1 MSGHTD
7 GRTLPP
13 PGTNTTAHAA
23 TGPATRTSGRD
34 EPTVPGDGPSEPTT
48 PDEGHSAPT
57 AGDEHSEPT
66 ARTSGRDES
75 TAPGD
80 GPSEPTTPDE
90 GHSEPTARPDGR
102 GEPALSGRRSEP
114 IARND
119 SAVTDSSRKASSSV
133 AGHDSG
139 TPVTRVF
146 GIRHHGP
153 GSARSLRQALE
164 EFGPDAILIEGPADA
179 DPLVGFVAADTM
191 APPVALLA
199 YVPDSPARA
208 AFWPFAVFSPEWQA
222 LRYGVEHT
230 VPVRFCDLPATN
242 VLAIEEDN
250 RAGRTDPLAALAAA
264 AGFDD
269 AERWWD
275 AVVESVPDSA
285 AFDAITEAMAA
296 LRENAPAT
304 VEAGPT
310 TPDDSG
316 TSPGEP
322 TAPGEAATPPA
333 EPSEHGGTELL
344 TGEFVSEQSPNPDEP
359 VLAPLVVDEHTL
371 RREAYM
377 RQTMRQVLKSG
388 AKRLAVVCGAWH
400 APALTG
406 PLGPAAPDTR
416 LLKGLP
422 KTKAALTWVP
432 WTHSRL
438 AAGSGYGA
446 GVTSPGWYHHLFT
459 ETERPVARWLT
470 KVAGVL
476 RAHDLPVSS
485 AHIIEAVRLADTL
498 AALRGRPLAGLSEV
512 TEAVRSVMCG
522 GDETMLRLVVDELVV
537 GETLGGVPEDTPTVP
552 LAADLRARIKTLRLK
567 QEALA
572 RTVDLDLRKPR
583 DVERSQLLHR
593 LRLLGI
599 GWGTPTVGE
608 VRSTGTFRETWTLR
622 WEPEFAV
629 RIVEAAIWGTTLRT
643 AAEAKILDTASRDGV
658 SVTELADALEL
669 ALLADLGGATAGL
682 IRRLEAVAALDHD
695 VTHLLGA
702 LPGLTR
708 TLRYGDVRG
717 TDTEALVHVADSL
730 LVRICAG
737 LPGAVTGLDT
747 DAAES
752 LRAQIDAAHIAISTR
767 DDEHATTEWLAT
779 LQRIA
784 DRDDVH
790 GAIGGRAVRLL
801 CDAERIDDADSAR
814 RLAAALSVG
823 NTPAAKAAWIDGFL
837 GGRGLLLVHDRE
849 LLRRI
854 DDWLRDLAEDQFVAT
869 VPLLRRTFGFFES
882 GERRAIGQ
890 ALRDTGTAPATPATP
905 AAVDPARGQLALR
918 TATTILEAAR

>member
-1 MSGHTD
+1 MGFSMSQANKATSQ
-7 GRTLPP
+7 
-13 PGTNTTAHAA
+13 A
-23 TGPATRTSGRD
+23 TGEAT
-34 EPTVPGDGPSEPTT
+34 PGDA
-48 PDEGHSAPT
+48 DIHRSAT
-57 AGDEHSEPT
+57 AGDVVETQEGTASAKSSTGSE
-66 ARTSGRDES
+66 S
-75 TAPGD
+75 
-80 GPSEPTTPDE
+80 
-90 GHSEPTARPDGR
+90 H
-102 GEPALSGRRSEP
+102 PAVD
-114 IARND
+114 A
-119 SAVTDSSRKASSSV
+119 AA
-133 AGHDSG
+133 
-139 TPVTRVF
+139 VTRVF

-153 GSARSLRQALE
+153 GSARSLRHALE
-164 EFGPDAILIEGPADA
+164 EFRPDAILIEGPADA

-191 APPVALLA
+191 SPPVALLA

-222 LRYGVEHT
+222 MRYGVDHA
-230 VPVRFCDLPATN
+230 VPVRFCDLPATH
-242 VLAIEEDN
+242 VLAADDDA
-250 RAGRTDPLAALAAA
+250 RGGGSDPLAALASA
-264 AGFDD
+264 AGYDD

-296 LRENAPAT
+296 LREDASHSATGITPPVADAPPQLG
-304 VEAGPT
+304 VPT
-310 TPDDSG
+310 PSDADPVSI
-316 TSPGEP
+316 PGVPELSENLP
-322 TAPGEAATPPA
+322 AAPG
-333 EPSEHGGTELL
+333 
-344 TGEFVSEQSPNPDEP
+344 FVSPAGTDRQDAA
-359 VLAPLVVDEHTL
+359 LAPLIVDHHTL
-371 RREAYM
+371 VREAHM
-377 RQTMRQVLKSG
+377 RQVMRQVLKGG

-400 APALTG
+400 APALVE

-459 ETERPVARWLT
+459 ETEQPVARWLT

-476 RAHDLPVSS
+476 RSHDLPVSS

-498 AALRGRPLAGLSEV
+498 AALRGRPLPGLSEV

-522 GDETMLRLVVDELVV
+522 GDETMLRLVIDELVV

-552 LAADLRARIKTLRLK
+552 LAADLRARCKTLRLK

-572 RTVDLDLRKPR
+572 RTVDLDLRKER
-583 DVERSQLLHR
+583 DVERSHLLHR

-599 GWGTPTVGE
+599 GWGTPTTGE

-622 WEPEFAV
+622 WEPEFEV
-629 RIVEAAIWGTTLRT
+629 RIVEAAVWGTTLRT
-643 AAEAKILDTASRDGV
+643 AAETKILDTASRDD
-658 SVTELADALEL
+658 VTVTALAHALET
-669 ALLADLGGATAGL
+669 ALLADLGGATEGL
-682 IRRLEAVAALDHD
+682 ITRLEAAAALDHD

-717 TDTEALVHVADSL
+717 TDTKALAHVADGL

-747 DAAES
+747 DAAEA
-752 LRAQIDAAHIAISTR
+752 LRAQIDAAHTAISTR

-814 RLAAALSVG
+814 RLAAALSIG
-823 NTPAAKAAWIDGFL
+823 NTPAAKAAWVDGFL

-854 DDWLRDLAEDQFVAT
+854 DEWLRELNEDQFVAT
-869 VPLLRRTFGFFES
+869 LPLLRRTFGSFES
-882 GERRAIGQ
+882 GERRAISQ
-890 ALRDTGTAPATPATP
+890 ALRDTGSAPTTARGTTE
-905 AAVDPARGQLALR
+905 VDPVRGRLALR
-918 TATTILEAAR
+918 AATAILGAAG

>member
-1 MSGHTD
+1 MSE
-7 GRTLPP
+7 R
-13 PGTNTTAHAA
+13 NK
-23 TGPATRTSGRD
+23 ATRT
-34 EPTVPGDGPSEPTT
+34 PTGD
-48 PDEGHSAPT
+48 
-57 AGDEHSEPT
+57 
-66 ARTSGRDES
+66 

-80 GPSEPTTPDE
+80 PASD
-90 GHSEPTARPDGR
+90 ADI
-102 GEPALSGRRSEP
+102 GESSG
-114 IARND
+114 
-119 SAVTDSSRKASSSV
+119 
-133 AGHDSG
+133 SG
-139 TPVTRVF
+139 TTSDPLVGAAAVTRVF

-153 GSARSLRQALE
+153 GSARSLRHALA
-164 EFGPDAILIEGPADA
+164 EFRPDAILIEGPADA

-199 YVPDSPARA
+199 YIPDSPARA

-222 LRYGVEHT
+222 MRYGVEHA

-242 VLAIEEDN
+242 VLAADDDA
-250 RAGRTDPLAALAAA
+250 RGGGSDPLAALASA
-264 AGFDD
+264 AGYDD

-285 AFDAITEAMAA
+285 AFEAIIEAMAA
-296 LRENAPAT
+296 LREDAPHSAAGTTTPTTDAPPRLGAPAPVDT
-304 VEAGPT
+304 DVPGQVSVLPVGA
-310 TPDDSG
+310 PDADEKRSAETGFESPAADRPDS
-316 TSPGEP
+316 
-322 TAPGEAATPPA
+322 AI
-333 EPSEHGGTELL
+333 
-344 TGEFVSEQSPNPDEP
+344 
-359 VLAPLVVDEHTL
+359 APLIVDHHTL
-371 RREAYM
+371 VREAHM
-377 RQTMRQVLKSG
+377 RQVMRQVLKGG

-400 APALTG
+400 APALVE
-406 PLGPAAPDTR
+406 PLGPAAPDMR

-476 RAHDLPVSS
+476 RSHDLPVSS

-498 AALRGRPLAGLSEV
+498 AALRGRPLPGLSEV
-512 TEAVRSVMCG
+512 TEAVRAVMCG
-522 GDETMLRLVVDELVV
+522 GDETVLRLVIDELVV
-537 GETLGGVPEDTPTVP
+537 GETLGGVPDDTPTVP
-552 LAADLRARIKTLRLK
+552 LAADLRARCKTLRLK

-572 RTVDLDLRKPR
+572 RTVDLDLRKER
-583 DVERSQLLHR
+583 DVERSHLLHR

-599 GWGTPTVGE
+599 GWGTPTTGE
-608 VRSTGTFRETWTLR
+608 VRSTGTFRETWMLR
-622 WEPEFAV
+622 WEPEFEV
-629 RIVEAAIWGTTLRT
+629 RIVEAAVWGTTLRT
-643 AAEAKILDTASRDGV
+643 AAETKILDTASRDD
-658 SVTELADALEL
+658 VTVTALADALEM
-669 ALLADLGGATAGL
+669 ALLADLGGATEGL
-682 IRRLEAVAALDHD
+682 IRRLEAAAALDHD

-717 TDTEALVHVADSL
+717 TDTKALAHVADGL

-747 DAAES
+747 DAAQA
-752 LRAQIDAAHIAISTR
+752 LRTQIDAAHTAISTR
-767 DDEHATTEWLAT
+767 DDEHSSTEWLAT

-790 GAIGGRAVRLL
+790 GAIAGRAVRLL

-854 DDWLRDLAEDQFVAT
+854 DEWLRELHEDQFVAT
-869 VPLLRRTFGFFES
+869 LPLLRRTFGSFES
-882 GERRAIGQ
+882 GERRAISQ
-890 ALRDTGTAPATPATP
+890 ALRDTGSAPTTSDSLT
-905 AAVDPARGQLALR
+905 AVDPIRGQLALR
-918 TATTILEAAR
+918 AATAILGAAG

>member
-1 MSGHTD
+1 MSQAKKATSQ
-7 GRTLPP
+7 
-13 PGTNTTAHAA
+13 A
-23 TGPATRTSGRD
+23 TGEAT
-34 EPTVPGDGPSEPTT
+34 PGDADIRRST
-48 PDEGHSAPT
+48 T
-57 AGDEHSEPT
+57 AGDVVETQEGTASAKSSTGSESHPVVD
-66 ARTSGRDES
+66 A
-75 TAPGD
+75 A
-80 GPSEPTTPDE
+80 
-90 GHSEPTARPDGR
+90 A
-102 GEPALSGRRSEP
+102 
-114 IARND
+114 
-119 SAVTDSSRKASSSV
+119 
-133 AGHDSG
+133 
-139 TPVTRVF
+139 VTRVF

-153 GSARSLRQALE
+153 GSARSLRHALE
-164 EFGPDAILIEGPADA
+164 EFRPDAILLEGPADA

-191 APPVALLA
+191 SPPVALLA

-222 LRYGVEHT
+222 MRYGVDHA
-230 VPVRFCDLPATN
+230 VPVRFCDLPATH
-242 VLAIEEDN
+242 VLAADDDA
-250 RAGRTDPLAALAAA
+250 RGGGSDPLAALASA
-264 AGFDD
+264 AGYDD

-296 LRENAPAT
+296 LREDASHSATGITPPVADAPPQLG
-304 VEAGPT
+304 VPT
-310 TPDDSG
+310 PSDADPVSI
-316 TSPGEP
+316 PGAPELSENP
-322 TAPGEAATPPA
+322 SAAPG
-333 EPSEHGGTELL
+333 
-344 TGEFVSEQSPNPDEP
+344 FVSPAGTDRQDAA
-359 VLAPLVVDEHTL
+359 LAPLIVDHHTL
-371 RREAYM
+371 VREAHM
-377 RQTMRQVLKSG
+377 RQVMRQVLKGG

-400 APALTG
+400 APALVE

-476 RAHDLPVSS
+476 RSHDLPVSS

-498 AALRGRPLAGLSEV
+498 AALRGRPLPGLSEV

-522 GDETMLRLVVDELVV
+522 GDETMLRLVIDELVV

-552 LAADLRARIKTLRLK
+552 LAADLRARCKTLRLK

-572 RTVDLDLRKPR
+572 RTVDLDLRKER
-583 DVERSQLLHR
+583 DVERSHLLHR

-599 GWGTPTVGE
+599 GWGTPTTGE

-622 WEPEFAV
+622 WEPEFEV
-629 RIVEAAIWGTTLRT
+629 RIVEAAVWGTTLRT
-643 AAEAKILDTASRDGV
+643 AAETKILDTASRDD
-658 SVTELADALEL
+658 VTVTALAHALET
-669 ALLADLGGATAGL
+669 ALLADLGGATEGL
-682 IRRLEAVAALDHD
+682 ITRLEAAAALDHD

-717 TDTEALVHVADSL
+717 TDTKALAHVADGL

-747 DAAES
+747 DAAEA
-752 LRAQIDAAHIAISTR
+752 LRAQIDAAHTAISTR

-814 RLAAALSVG
+814 RLAAALSIG
-823 NTPAAKAAWIDGFL
+823 NTPAAKAAWVDGFL

-854 DDWLRDLAEDQFVAT
+854 DEWLRELNEDQFVAT
-869 VPLLRRTFGFFES
+869 LPLLRRTFGSFES
-882 GERRAIGQ
+882 GERRAISQ
-890 ALRDTGTAPATPATP
+890 ALRDTGSAPTTARGTTE
-905 AAVDPARGQLALR
+905 VDPVRGRLALR
-918 TATTILEAAR
+918 AATAILGAAG

>member
-1 MSGHTD
+1 MSE
-7 GRTLPP
+7 R
-13 PGTNTTAHAA
+13 NK
-23 TGPATRTSGRD
+23 ATRT
-34 EPTVPGDGPSEPTT
+34 PTGD
-48 PDEGHSAPT
+48 
-57 AGDEHSEPT
+57 
-66 ARTSGRDES
+66 

-80 GPSEPTTPDE
+80 PASD
-90 GHSEPTARPDGR
+90 ADI
-102 GEPALSGRRSEP
+102 GESSG
-114 IARND
+114 
-119 SAVTDSSRKASSSV
+119 
-133 AGHDSG
+133 SG
-139 TPVTRVF
+139 ATSDPLVGAAAVTRVF

-153 GSARSLRQALE
+153 GSARSLRHALE
-164 EFGPDAILIEGPADA
+164 EFRPDAILIEGPADA

-222 LRYGVEHT
+222 MRYGVEHA

-242 VLAIEEDN
+242 VLAADDDA
-250 RAGRTDPLAALAAA
+250 RGGGSDPLAALASA
-264 AGFDD
+264 AGYDD

-285 AFDAITEAMAA
+285 AFEAIIEAMAA
-296 LRENAPAT
+296 LREDAPHSAAGTTTPTTTPTTDAPPRLGAPAPVDT
-304 VEAGPT
+304 DVPGQVSVLPVDVPDADKKHSAT
-310 TPDDSG
+310 TGFEPAAAADRPD
-316 TSPGEP
+316 
-322 TAPGEAATPPA
+322 AAI
-333 EPSEHGGTELL
+333 
-344 TGEFVSEQSPNPDEP
+344 
-359 VLAPLVVDEHTL
+359 APLIVDHHTL
-371 RREAYM
+371 VREAHM
-377 RQTMRQVLKSG
+377 RQVMRQVLKGG

-400 APALTG
+400 APALVE
-406 PLGPAAPDTR
+406 PLGPAAPDMR

-476 RAHDLPVSS
+476 RSHDLPVSS

-498 AALRGRPLAGLSEV
+498 AALRGRPLPGLSEV
-512 TEAVRSVMCG
+512 TEAVRAVMCG
-522 GDETMLRLVVDELVV
+522 GDETVLRLVIDELVV
-537 GETLGGVPEDTPTVP
+537 GETLGGVPDDTPTVP
-552 LAADLRARIKTLRLK
+552 LAADLRARCKTLRLK

-572 RTVDLDLRKPR
+572 RTVDLDLRKQR
-583 DVERSQLLHR
+583 DVERSHLLHR

-599 GWGTPTVGE
+599 GWGTPTTGE

-622 WEPEFAV
+622 WEPEFEV
-629 RIVEAAIWGTTLRT
+629 RIVEAAVWGTTLRT
-643 AAEAKILDTASRDGV
+643 AAETKILDTASRDD
-658 SVTELADALEL
+658 VTVTALADALEM
-669 ALLADLGGATAGL
+669 ALLADLGGATEGL
-682 IRRLEAVAALDHD
+682 IRRLEAAAALDHD

-702 LPGLTR
+702 FPGLTR

-717 TDTEALVHVADSL
+717 TDTKALAHVADGL

-747 DAAES
+747 DAAQA
-752 LRAQIDAAHIAISTR
+752 LRTQIDAAHTAISTR
-767 DDEHATTEWLAT
+767 DDEHSSTEWLAT

-790 GAIGGRAVRLL
+790 GAIAGRAVRLL

-814 RLAAALSVG
+814 RLAAALSIG

-854 DDWLRDLAEDQFVAT
+854 DEWLRELNEDQFVAT
-869 VPLLRRTFGFFES
+869 LPLLRRTFGSFES
-882 GERRAIGQ
+882 GERRAISQ
-890 ALRDTGTAPATPATP
+890 ALRDTGTAPATTHGTTE
-905 AAVDPARGQLALR
+905 VDPVRGELALR
-918 TATTILEAAR
+918 AATAILGAAG

>member
-1 MSGHTD
+1 MSEQTGETRAASAV
-7 GRTLPP
+7 RTPA
-13 PGTNTTAHAA
+13 GNSCAGADAGAA
-23 TGPATRTSGRD
+23 NDPATDAGGAEAPAVEAGVATETSARAGAVAGAGTSSD
-34 EPTVPGDGPSEPTT
+34 ACA
-48 PDEGHSAPT
+48 SAG
-57 AGDEHSEPT
+57 AGAVVD
-66 ARTSGRDES
+66 ADADADADES
-75 TAPGD
+75 A
-80 GPSEPTTPDE
+80 
-90 GHSEPTARPDGR
+90 
-102 GEPALSGRRSEP
+102 
-114 IARND
+114 N
-119 SAVTDSSRKASSSV
+119 
-133 AGHDSG
+133 
-139 TPVTRVF
+139 PVTRVF

-164 EFGPDAILIEGPADA
+164 EFRPDAILIEGPADA

-191 APPVALLA
+191 TPPVALLA

-222 LRYGVEHT
+222 MRYGVDHA

-242 VLAIEEDN
+242 VLAADEDS
-250 RAGRTDPLAALAAA
+250 RGDRTDPLAALASA
-264 AGFDD
+264 AGYDD

-296 LRENAPAT
+296 LREDFPEQPADP
-304 VEAGPT
+304 ADT
-310 TPDDSG
+310 TPGSG
-316 TSPGEP
+316 HA
-322 TAPGEAATPPA
+322 APSQEGCPVQENSSAASEFGSLLPEDPA
-333 EPSEHGGTELL
+333 I
-344 TGEFVSEQSPNPDEP
+344 
-359 VLAPLVVDEHTL
+359 APLVVDQHTL

-377 RQTMRQVLKSG
+377 RQVMRQTLKDG

-406 PLGPAAPDTR
+406 ALGPAAPDMR

-485 AHIIEAVRLADTL
+485 AHIIEAVRLSDTL

-537 GETLGGVPEDTPTVP
+537 GETLGGVPDDTPTVP
-552 LAADLRARIKTLRLK
+552 LAADLRARSKTLRLK

-572 RTVDLDLRKPR
+572 RTVDLDLRKER
-583 DVERSQLLHR
+583 DVERSHLLHR

-599 GWGTPTVGE
+599 DWGTPTVGE
-608 VRSTGTFRETWTLR
+608 VRNTGTFRETWTLR
-622 WEPEFAV
+622 WEPEFEV
-629 RIVEAAIWGTTLRT
+629 RIVEAAVWGTTLRT

-658 SVTELADALEL
+658 SVTELADALEM
-669 ALLADLGGATAGL
+669 ALLADLGGATDGL
-682 IRRLEAVAALDHD
+682 ITRLEAAAALDHD

-717 TDTEALVHVADSL
+717 TDTKALAHVADGL

-747 DAAES
+747 DAAEA
-752 LRAQIDAAHIAISTR
+752 LRAQIDAAHTAISTR
-767 DDEHATTEWLAT
+767 DDDHATTEWLAT
-779 LQRIA
+779 LRRIA

-814 RLAAALSVG
+814 RLAAALSIG

-854 DDWLRDLAEDQFVAT
+854 DEWLRELTEDQFVAT
-869 VPLLRRTFGFFES
+869 LPLLRRTFGSFES

-890 ALRDTGTAPATPATP
+890 ALRDTGSAPPTPTGATAI
-905 AAVDPARGQLALR
+905 DPARGQLALR
-918 TATTILEAAR
+918 AAAAILGAAG